1 MITPPNR
8 FLPREIW
15 DKKWSEVT
23 DVTALETGDWVF
35 DPHPAAHYAGQVLE
49 TSAAHKEACLNEIKW
64 HKSPD
69 NVFIDYISNYKMM
82 KLIWI
87 DPMDQEA

>member
-1 MITPPNR
+1 MIAPPNR
-8 FLPREIW
+8 FLPFDLQ

-23 DVTALETGDWVF
+23 DVTALEAGDWVF
-35 DPHPAAHYAGQVLE
+35 DPHPGAHYAGQVLE
-49 TSAAHKEACLNEIKW
+49 TSDAHKDAGLTDIEW

-69 NVFIDYISNYKMM
+69 NVFIDYVSNYKML

-87 DPMDQEA
+87 DPMEQEV